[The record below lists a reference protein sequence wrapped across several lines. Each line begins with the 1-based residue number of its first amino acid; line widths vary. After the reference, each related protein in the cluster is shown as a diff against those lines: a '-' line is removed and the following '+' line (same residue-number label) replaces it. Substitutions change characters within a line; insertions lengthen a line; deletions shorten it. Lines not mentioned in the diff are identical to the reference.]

1 MLGKRGGGCVRMLWE
16 KSRVKTYRY
25 CGKETLV
32 GRTQAAASE
41 KKRQVSRKGN
51 SVWGLREKYM
61 GGWGFGGVR
70 QVKVR

>member
-25 CGKETLV
+25 CGKETLF

-41 KKRQVSRKGN
+41 KNAKS
-51 SVWGLREKYM
+51 LERETL
-61 GGWGFGGVR
+61 FGD
-70 QVKVR
+70 